1 MAEFHSKENIPGNVF
16 CSSEKL
22 GSIPEHYLIDGEDKA
37 SKATQKKLL
46 ELELQLCS
54 GDGEKRIAI
63 IDNTYDKK
71 SIIPKRLSCQI
82 QKLSGSKRSNPP
94 LEQKEVID
102 QSNKKPLYEQTQSTF
117 NDAQRLGLFNG
128 DSKLVLTKKEIERE
142 FKLFVSSVD
151 SVEGVN
157 ELKIF
162 DSRPEVAEKVC
173 CTYVCHLD
181 LKLMLHIL
189 VVYFVILIIIVNNSF
204 LRQIKTFLRKSGVDR
219 NLFSRSLKIQGKLL
233 NSFLLGKNQD
243 NDAYKT
249 CYVFFEKLRIYVG
262 ESKSAS
268 RCINE
273 ANHPNGFT
281 LKKATKNSNNGVV
294 NKGTFLC
301 PSVHDLC

>member
-46 ELELQLCS
+46 ELELQMCS

-162 DSRPEVAEKVC
+162 DSRPEVAEK
-173 CTYVCHLD
+173 
-181 LKLMLHIL
+181 
-189 VVYFVILIIIVNNSF
+189 
-204 LRQIKTFLRKSGVDR
+204 IKTFLRKSGVDR

-243 NDAYKT
+243 NNAYKT